1 MKISVTRALALD
13 VSHCFGPTWAVSETE
28 VQGAAAEIQKAAAAL
43 SAIRTSGAGP
53 CGERVRFTALPN
65 LLADGSLLTDSERA
79 RFSVLSSW
87 QGEIDAVVSV
97 GIGGSYLG
105 NRVLWDALSRKESP
119 SARPSVYFAGHTA
132 DPEALSVMLSQ
143 MKEEAAKKDGAYTV
157 AVLVISKS
165 GTTIEPSAV
174 LSVLQTELPQIAKE
188 VRYIGITGQG
198 DNLLHRQCHENDWLH
213 FYVPEGIGGRF
224 SVLSEVGMVF
234 ATLCG
239 FSVSEILQGAADVE
253 AACQSENPKE
263 NPAFFLALLK
273 YLATKHHG
281 ITTEITMPYSERL
294 RSFAQWYA
302 QLLGESLGKKYDTKG
317 RVVHSGRTAVSAVG
331 TTDMHSVTQ
340 EHQEGKPNK
349 LLQFISVEHPDSD
362 WETEIIEDG
371 KTVRVPMSRILRA
384 ALSAN
389 ARALAG
395 EERMSL
401 TIEAKTLDAHTLG
414 ALFYFMELAIAYEG
428 ALAGVNAYDQPGVE
442 AYKKIL
448 HEDLRGAAK

>member
-1 MKISVTRALALD
+1 MKVQVIQGLTLD
-13 VSHCFGPTWAVSETE
+13 TSFLFGPSWAVTETE
-28 VQGAAAEIQKAAAAL
+28 MQGAATETDRAAVAL
-43 SAIRTSGAGP
+43 SAIRETGIGP
-53 CGERVRFTALPN
+53 GGDSVRFTRLPY
-65 LLADGSLLTDSERA
+65 LLEKNSLLTDSERA
-79 RFSVLSSW
+79 RWETLQSW

-105 NRVLWDALSRKESP
+105 NKVLWDVLRRKTDQ

-132 DPEALSVMLSQ
+132 DPEALSEVLTQ
-143 MKEEAAKKDGAYTV
+143 LKKEAAKKEGKYTV

-165 GTTIEPSAV
+165 GTTIEPLAV
-174 LSVLQTELPQIAKE
+174 LSVLQKELPRIAKD

-198 DNLLHRQCHENDWLH
+198 NNLLHRMCHEKDWLH

-239 FSVSEILQGAADVE
+239 FSVPEILKGAADVE

-263 NPAFFLALLK
+263 NPALFLALLK

-294 RSFAQWYA
+294 RSFAQWYS
-302 QLLGESLGKKYDTKG
+302 QLLGESLGKKYDIEG
-317 RVVHSGRTAVSAVG
+317 RVVHYGRTAVSAVG

-340 EHQEGKPNK
+340 EHQEGKRNK

-362 WETEIIEDG
+362 WETEILEDG
-371 KTVRVPMSRILRA
+371 KTVRVPMSRISRA

-389 ARALAG
+389 AKALAG

-401 TIEAKTLDAHTLG
+401 VLEAKTLDAYTLG
-414 ALFYFMELAIAYEG
+414 ALFYFMELAMAYEG

>member
-1 MKISVTRALALD
+1 MEVQIIQGLTLD
-13 VSHCFGPTWAVSETE
+13 TAFLFGPDWAVTETE
-28 VQGAAAEIQKAAAAL
+28 VRDAAEETKRAAAAL
-43 SAIRTSGAGP
+43 SAIRETGAGP
-53 CGERVRFTALPN
+53 CGDSVRFTRLPH
-65 LLADGSLLTDSERA
+65 LLEENSLLTDSERA
-79 RFSVLSSW
+79 RWETLPSW
-87 QGEIDAVVSV
+87 CGEIDAIVSV

-105 NRVLWDALSRKESP
+105 NKVLWDVLGRKDAA
-119 SARPSVYFAGHTA
+119 SARPSVFFAGHTA
-132 DPEALSVMLSQ
+132 DPEALSEVLSQ
-143 MKEEAAKKDGAYTV
+143 LKKEAAKKDGTYTV

-165 GTTIEPSAV
+165 GTTVEPSAA
-174 LSVLQTELPQIAKE
+174 LSVLQKELPKITKDI
-188 VRYIGITGQG
+188 RYIGIAGQG
-198 DNLLHRQCHENDWLH
+198 NNVLHRLCHENDWLH

-234 ATLCG
+234 ASLCG
-239 FSVSEILQGAADVE
+239 LSVSEILQGAAEVE

-263 NPAFFLALLK
+263 NPALFLALLK
-273 YLATKHHG
+273 YLATKYHG

-294 RSFAQWYA
+294 RSFAQWYS

-371 KTVRVPMSRILRA
+371 KTVRVPMSRISRA

-401 TIEAKTLDAHTLG
+401 TLEAKTLDAHTLG

>member
-1 MKISVTRALALD
+1 MEVQIIQGLTLD
-13 VSHCFGPTWAVSETE
+13 TAFLFGPDWAVTETE
-28 VQGAAAEIQKAAAAL
+28 VRDAAEETKRAAAAL
-43 SAIRTSGAGP
+43 SAIRETGAGP
-53 CGERVRFTALPN
+53 CGDSVRFTRLPH
-65 LLADGSLLTDSERA
+65 LLEENSLLTDSERA
-79 RFSVLSSW
+79 RWETLPSW
-87 QGEIDAVVSV
+87 RGEMDAIVSV

-105 NRVLWDALSRKESP
+105 NKVLWDVLGRKDAA
-119 SARPSVYFAGHTA
+119 SARPSVFFAGHTA
-132 DPEALSVMLSQ
+132 DPEALSEVLSQ
-143 MKEEAAKKDGAYTV
+143 LKKEAAKKDGTYTV

-165 GTTIEPSAV
+165 GTTVEPSAA
-174 LSVLQTELPQIAKE
+174 LSVLQKELPKITKDI
-188 VRYIGITGQG
+188 RYIGIAGQG
-198 DNLLHRQCHENDWLH
+198 NNVLHRLCHENDWLH

-239 FSVSEILQGAADVE
+239 FSAAEILKGAAEVE

-263 NPAFFLALLK
+263 NPALFLALLK
-273 YLATKHHG
+273 YLATKYHG

-294 RSFAQWYA
+294 RSFAQWYS

-317 RVVHSGRTAVSAVG
+317 RVVHYGRTAVSAVG

-340 EHQEGKPNK
+340 EHQEGKRNK
-349 LLQFISVEHPDSD
+349 LLQLISVERPDSD
-362 WETEIIEDG
+362 WETEIIEDE
-371 KTVRVPMSRILRA
+371 KTVCVPMSLISRA

-389 ARALAG
+389 AQALAG

-401 TIEAKTLDAHTLG
+401 VLEAKSLDAYTLG

-428 ALAGVNAYDQPGVE
+428 ALVGVNAYDQPGVE

>member
-1 MKISVTRALALD
+1 MEVQIIQELTLD
-13 VSHCFGPTWAVSETE
+13 TSLLFGPSWAVTETE
-28 VQGAAAEIQKAAAAL
+28 MQDATAEIDRAAAAL
-43 SAIRTSGAGP
+43 SAIRETGAGP
-53 CGERVRFTALPN
+53 CGDLVRFPRLPR
-65 LLADGSLLTDSERA
+65 LLGENSLLTDSERA
-79 RFSVLSSW
+79 RWETLSSW
-87 QGEIDAVVSV
+87 RGEIDAVVSV

-105 NRVLWDALSRKESP
+105 NKVLWDALGRNDTV
-119 SARPSVYFAGHTA
+119 SARPSVYFAGYTA
-132 DPEALSVMLSQ
+132 DPESLSEVLSQ
-143 MKEEAAKKDGAYTV
+143 LKKEAAKKDGAYTV

-317 RVVHSGRTAVSAVG
+317 RVVHYGRTAVSSVG

>member
-1 MKISVTRALALD
+1 MKVQIAQGLTLD
-13 VSHCFGPTWAVSETE
+13 IPFLFGPDWAVTETE
-28 VQGAAAEIQKAAAAL
+28 VQGAAVEIRRAAKELAD
-43 SAIRTSGAGP
+43 IRTSGVGS
-53 CGERVRFTALPN
+53 CGERVRFSYLPY
-65 LLADGSLLTDSERA
+65 LLEEHSLLTNSERV
-79 RFSVLSSW
+79 RWETLQSW

-105 NRVLWDALSRKESP
+105 NKVLWDALRRKTDQ

-132 DPEALSVMLSQ
+132 DPEALSAVLTQ
-143 MKEEAAKKDGAYTV
+143 LKKEAAKKEGKYTV

-165 GTTIEPSAV
+165 GTTIEPLAV
-174 LSVLQTELPQIAKE
+174 LSVLQKELPRIAKD
-188 VRYIGITGQG
+188 VRYIGITGQSN
-198 DNLLHRQCHENDWLH
+198 NLLHRMCHEKDWLH

-239 FSVSEILQGAADVE
+239 FSAPEILKGAADVE

-263 NPAFFLALLK
+263 NPALFLALLK
-273 YLATKHHG
+273 YLATKNHG

-294 RSFAQWYA
+294 RSFAQWYS
-302 QLLGESLGKKYDTKG
+302 QLLGESLGKKYDIEG
-317 RVVHSGRTAVSAVG
+317 RVVHYGRTAVSAVG

-340 EHQEGKPNK
+340 EHQEGKRNK
-349 LLQFISVEHPDSD
+349 LLQLISVERPDSD

-371 KTVRVPMSRILRA
+371 KTVRVPMSRISRA

-389 ARALAG
+389 AKALAG

-401 TIEAKTLDAHTLG
+401 VLEAKTLDAYTLG
-414 ALFYFMELAIAYEG
+414 ALFYFMELAMAYEG

-448 HEDLRGAAK
+448 HEDLRGAAQ